1 MPPERYF
8 RGQSRS
14 AEQLRFNEGEPLAA
28 ELCHY
33 TAQSNTL
40 LLARYHLPAT
50 VPIKPRRVM
59 AQASI
64 PEDTL
69 KQAIKEALTETFAEE
84 RDLFREVVVEALE
97 DFALAEAIE
106 EGQQTEKV
114 SRERILDTLE
124 GGRTR
129 KQLSTKA
136 STAT

>member
-1 MPPERYF
+1 M
-8 RGQSRS
+8 G
-14 AEQLRFNEGEPLAA
+14 
-28 ELCHY
+28 Y

-50 VPIKPRRVM
+50 MPTKLRCVM

-106 EGQQTEKV
+106 EGQQAEKV
-114 SRERILDTLE
+114 SRKRILNTLE
-124 GGRTR
+124 GGRT
-129 KQLSTKA
+129 
-136 STAT
+136 

>member
-1 MPPERYF
+1 MP
-8 RGQSRS
+8 
-14 AEQLRFNEGEPLAA
+14 
-28 ELCHY
+28 
-33 TAQSNTL
+33 T
-40 LLARYHLPAT
+40 
-50 VPIKPRRVM
+50 KPRRVM

-69 KQAIKEALTETFAEE
+69 KQAMKEALTETFAEE

-124 GGRTR
+124 GGRT
-129 KQLSTKA
+129 
-136 STAT
+136 